1 MKIRNKIISLFA
13 STAIISCA
21 AATNLLAQAKNF
33 AGPSLAIN
41 GSYNGGNVKMSEG
54 GDTLYFGEE
63 SSVLGI
69 DAAYTFPVDNNFF
82 IALGATYDL
91 GKTKAGGTSG
101 SVTAKAELDEHKSIY
116 LQPGYTF
123 NTNTALFAKFGYHES
138 DGTLNVTV
146 GNASGSLSG
155 TFEGWSYGVGLKSF
169 FNNNAFVQVEGNIT
183 EYDGQTAL
191 GVSFEPTVVSATIS
205 FGYKF

>member
-21 AATNLLAQAKNF
+21 AATNVLAQAKNF
-33 AGPSLAIN
+33 AGPSIAIN
-41 GSYNGGNVKMSEG
+41 GSFNGGNLAMSEG
-54 GDTLYFGEE
+54 GDTLKFGEQ
-63 SSVLGI
+63 SNVLGL

-91 GKTKAGGTSG
+91 GKTKAGGTTG

-116 LQPGYTF
+116 LQPGYTI
-123 NTNTALFAKFGYHES
+123 NNSTAIFGKVGYHEA

-155 TFEGWSYGVGLKSF
+155 TFEGWSYGLGLKSF
-169 FNNNAFVQVEGNIT
+169 FNNNSFVQIEGGVT
-183 EYDGQTAL
+183 EYDSKSGL
-191 GVSFEPTVVSATIS
+191 GVNFEPTVVSATIS
-205 FGYKF
+205 IGYKF

>member
-21 AATNLLAQAKNF
+21 AATNVLAQAKNF

-41 GSYNGGNVKMSEG
+41 GSYNGGNLKMSEG
-54 GDTLYFGEE
+54 GDSASFGEE

-69 DAAYTFPVDNNFF
+69 DAAYTFPIDNNFF

-91 GKTKAGGTSG
+91 GKTKAGGLSG
-101 SVTAKAELDEHKSIY
+101 SVSAKAELDEHKSIY

-123 NTNTALFAKFGYHES
+123 NNSTAIFGKIGYHEA
-138 DGTLNVTV
+138 DGTLSVTV
-146 GNASGSLSG
+146 GNASGSIAG
-155 TFEGWSYGVGLKSF
+155 TFNGWSYGLGLKSF
-169 FNNNAFVQVEGNIT
+169 FNNNTFVQVEGNVT
-183 EYDGQTAL
+183 EYDSKTGL
-191 GVSFEPTVVSATIS
+191 GVNFEPTVVSATIS
-205 FGYKF
+205 VGYKF